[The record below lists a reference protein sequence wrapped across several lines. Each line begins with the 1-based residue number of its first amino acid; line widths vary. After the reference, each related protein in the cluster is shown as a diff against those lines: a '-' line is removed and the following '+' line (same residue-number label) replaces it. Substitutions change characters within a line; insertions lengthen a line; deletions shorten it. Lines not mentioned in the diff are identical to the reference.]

1 MQLIDIASR
10 LGLKYPLIVA
20 PMAGGPSSP
29 ELVAVASKT
38 GALGSMGAAYSAPS
52 AIAEFVQ
59 KVRSQT
65 DRPFAINLFA
75 PRTYPVANATQ
86 IDKAVQATAAYRREL
101 GLPTPQ
107 LVPPY
112 EENFDAQF
120 EAMLRAKPAVF
131 SFVFG
136 LLSPDYLK
144 AAQKENIIVIGTATT
159 LEEASALQET
169 GVDAIT
175 LQGIEAGGHRG
186 MFDADAPD
194 AEITTI
200 DLLRACR
207 PKISVPLIAA
217 GGIMNAQHIKSAL
230 QHGAQAVQMG
240 TAFLACQESG
250 TSAPYKA
257 ALLQNATRATQTTRV
272 FSGRLARGIPN
283 RFMREMEH
291 QPGAILPFPVQNKFT
306 RDLRN
311 ASAAKGSAD
320 FLSLWSG
327 TGVGELWQ
335 GSAAKLIETLFNPS
349 GQD

>member
-1 MQLIDIASR
+1 MQPIDIASR
-10 LGLKYPLIVA
+10 LGLKCPLIVA

-29 ELVAVASKT
+29 ELVAVASKA
-38 GALGSMGAAYSAPS
+38 GAIGSMGAAYSTPS
-52 AIAEFVQ
+52 AIAEFAQ

-65 DRPFAINLFA
+65 NRPFAINLFA
-75 PRTYPVANATQ
+75 PHPQPVVSAGQ
-86 IDKAVQATAAYRREL
+86 IDNAIRATAAYRREL
-101 GLPTPQ
+101 GLPAPQ

-120 EAMLRAKPAVF
+120 EAVLRAKPAVF

-136 LLSPDYLK
+136 RVSADYLK
-144 AAQKENIIVIGTATT
+144 PARKENILVIGTATT
-159 LEEASALQET
+159 PEEASALQET

-194 AEITTI
+194 AEITTL
-200 DLLRACR
+200 DLLRACH
-207 PKISVPLIAA
+207 PKINVPLIAA
-217 GGIMNAQHIKSAL
+217 GGIMNAKDIQSAL

-240 TAFLACQESG
+240 TAFLACEESG

-257 ALLQNATRATQTTRV
+257 ALLKNAKRMTQTTRV

-283 RFMREMEH
+283 RFMREMER
-291 QPGAILPFPVQNKFT
+291 QPNAILPFPVQNSFT
-306 RDLRN
+306 RDLRR

-327 TGVGELWQ
+327 TGAGELSRNQ
-335 GSAAKLIETLFNPS
+335 TRLRR
-349 GQD
+349 